1 MSELR
6 LERALATERRIG
18 RLLIAITY
26 ASVAL
31 LAIGVGLLLA
41 SETSP
46 TAGGPGLN
54 LTSLGADLLAGAPAG
69 FLWLGLVAVIAAPI
83 SRVVVAAIAYA
94 RERDWSMV
102 GIALAVLAIIAIGVA
117 TAGAATV

>member
-1 MSELR
+1 VSESR
-6 LERALATERRIG
+6 LERALATEWRIG

-31 LAIGVGLLLA
+31 LAIGVGLLLV
-41 SETSP
+41 SGTSP
-46 TAGGPGLN
+46 TAGGPGLDVA
-54 LTSLGADLLAGAPAG
+54 SLGTDLLAGAPAG
-69 FLWLGLVAVIAAPI
+69 FLWLGLVAVMAAPI
-83 SRVVVAAIAYA
+83 SRVVVAATAYA

-102 GIALAVLAIIAIGVA
+102 GIALAILAIIAIGVA